1 MCIDPFNYWVYY
13 SMMEPKSFIEMD
25 NNIVSLLIIN
35 KKLVTFCLTIV
46 IMKNISETFL
56 QYCNVILLLVPD
68 SGTNNQKRGF
78 FI

>member
-1 MCIDPFNYWVYY
+1 MWPL
-13 SMMEPKSFIEMD
+13 KALIERD
-25 NNIVSLLIIN
+25 NNIVSLAFLN
-35 KKLVTFCLTIV
+35 KNPVIFCLTIV

>member
-1 MCIDPFNYWVYY
+1 MWPL
-13 SMMEPKSFIEMD
+13 KALIERD
-25 NNIVSLLIIN
+25 NNIVSLAFLN
-35 KKLVTFCLTIV
+35 KNPVTFCLTIV